1 MLLYELA
8 VKRFSDVMWSMQ
20 QIMFTSL
27 DKRLAEFLVSESE
40 RTGSN
45 TLRITHEQ
53 ITQNISSAREAA
65 TRMLKSFFGGRLGRI
80 KPRYNY
86 NKGLIIIKR
95 YIAMKITVN
104 QDEAVV
110 KTVREGL
117 KRTGGYCPCR
127 LEQTEDTKCMCKE
140 FKEQI
145 ADPNF
150 EGFCHCMLYYKS
162 I

>member
-1 MLLYELA
+1 
-8 VKRFSDVMWSMQ
+8 
-20 QIMFTSL
+20 
-27 DKRLAEFLVSESE
+27 
-40 RTGSN
+40 
-45 TLRITHEQ
+45 
-53 ITQNISSAREAA
+53 
-65 TRMLKSFFGGRLGRI
+65 
-80 KPRYNY
+80 
-86 NKGLIIIKR
+86 
-95 YIAMKITVN
+95 MKITVN

-117 KRTGGYCPCR
+117 KRTGGYCPCG